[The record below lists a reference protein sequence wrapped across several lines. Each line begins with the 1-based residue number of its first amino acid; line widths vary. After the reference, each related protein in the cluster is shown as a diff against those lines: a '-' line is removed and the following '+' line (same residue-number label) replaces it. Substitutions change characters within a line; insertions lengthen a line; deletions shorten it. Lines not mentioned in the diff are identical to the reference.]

1 MAISTCVKYG
11 VFILFVVG
19 CGLLLIPYPAIH
31 ELINNRNLDTYNCTD
46 ARNFTYSGK
55 SRGAYRATA
64 LANMTVH
71 VSPISP
77 LSNSTDNKS
86 NVVVV
91 KLRYPG
97 ITTWLPYA
105 FNTRDDTT
113 RWFSWISKS
122 VNRRDTKIMDN
133 DIIKYS
139 EWFQCVSD
147 TDLEG
152 GYTQPAL
159 PNLPLYYTSCAG
171 GVIILFLSGFI
182 CCMNSRREHRVRYDY
197 IHLN

>member
-1 MAISTCVKYG
+1 MTLSTCAKCG
-11 VFILFVVG
+11 VFILFVLG

-31 ELINNRNLDTYNCTD
+31 ELIVNRNLDTYNCTY
-46 ARNFTYSGK
+46 ARNFTYGGK

-64 LANMTVH
+64 LANMTVP
-71 VSPISP
+71 VSPVT
-77 LSNSTDNKS
+77 NSTNIQS
-86 NVVVV
+86 SVVVV

-97 ITTWLPYA
+97 ITTWLPYS
-105 FNTRDDTT
+105 FNTHDDTT
-113 RWFSWISKS
+113 RWFSGISKPVS
-122 VNRRDTKIMDN
+122 RRDVKIMDN
-133 DIIKYS
+133 DTIKYS
-139 EWFQCVSD
+139 DWFQCVSD

-171 GVIILFLSGFI
+171 GVTFLFLSGFI
-182 CCMNSRREHRVRYDY
+182 CCMNSRHEHRARYDY

>member
-1 MAISTCVKYG
+1 MTTSTCNKCFVIIL
-11 VFILFVVG
+11 FILG

-31 ELINNRNLDTYNCTD
+31 ELIVNRDLDTYNCTD

-64 LANMTVH
+64 LANMTVP
-71 VSPISP
+71 VSPA
-77 LSNSTDNKS
+77 NNNTDIQS

-105 FNTRDDTT
+105 FNTHDDTT
-113 RWFSWISKS
+113 MWFSGISKS
-122 VNRRDTKIMDN
+122 VSRRDVKVTTN
-133 DIIKYS
+133 DTD
-139 EWFQCVSD
+139 WFQCVSD
-147 TDLEG
+147 SDLAG

-159 PNLPLYYTSCAG
+159 PNLPLYYASCAG
-171 GVIILFLSGFI
+171 GVTFLFLGVFI
-182 CCMNSRREHRVRYDY
+182 CCINSRREQRSRYDY
-197 IHLN
+197 IYLN